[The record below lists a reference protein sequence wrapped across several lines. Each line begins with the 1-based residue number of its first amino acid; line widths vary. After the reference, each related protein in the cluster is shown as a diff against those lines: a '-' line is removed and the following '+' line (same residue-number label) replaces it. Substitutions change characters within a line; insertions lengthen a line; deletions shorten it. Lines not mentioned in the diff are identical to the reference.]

1 MAAAAAREQK
11 ARRFLRTGGAEQRT
25 KRKNAIKDEPC
36 VFIDRNTVFC
46 VQLAQRDLERPL
58 LGAELAEAIHRK
70 IDALADAHSRKADQE
85 QDIRFENVDASQLR
99 FQTLVV
105 F

>member
-1 MAAAAAREQK
+1 MAAASAREQE
-11 ARRFLRTGGAEQRT
+11 AWSFFRTRGTEQGT
-25 KRKNAIKDEPC
+25 KSKDAIEDEPC
-36 VFIDRNTVFC
+36 VFIDRNTAFFA
-46 VQLAQRDLERPL
+46 QLTQRDMERPL
-58 LGAELAEAIHRK
+58 LGTELLEAIHGK

-85 QDIRFENVDASQLR
+85 QDIRFEIVDASQLR